1 MHVRDFATR
10 LTLGLVGA
18 ALLVSASSCASGG
31 GPSPDAQL
39 QPDRFLFE
47 RGTEAL
53 ERRRWLQAREYFRT
67 LVDTYPTSEH
77 RQNAKLGIGDSYLGE
92 RRTESDILAASEFRE
107 FLRFYPLTARADY
120 AQYKL
125 ALSQVR
131 QVLSPERDQTAT
143 REALRELDTFIS
155 TYPGSQ
161 YLPEVLKLQRETRDR
176 LSESELLVSRY
187 YFRVRHYIGTI
198 ARLEELMK
206 VDPSYSRRDALYY
219 YLAESYYRMNRK
231 SDAKPLFE
239 RLVHDFKVSEYL
251 DEAQQRV
258 SELSAEPTA
267 ASPAATAGATP
278 PASDPPAGAPSP
290 TAPASSGSQQT
301 QTQTPASTGGASST
315 RAAPST
321 TPPAAAGR

>member
-1 MHVRDFATR
+1 MHVRDFARR
-10 LTLGLVGA
+10 LTFGIIGA
-18 ALLVSASSCASGG
+18 ALLVTASACASGG
-31 GPSPDAQL
+31 GPSPDAQQ

-143 REALRELDTFIS
+143 REALRELDTFVT

-187 YFRVRHYIGTI
+187 YFRVRHYVGAI
-198 ARLEELMK
+198 ARLEELMT
-206 VDPSYSRRDALYY
+206 VDPSFSRRDALYY
-219 YLAESYYRMNRK
+219 FLAESYYRMNRK

-239 RLVHDFKVSEYL
+239 RLVHDFKVSEFL

-258 SELSAEPTA
+258 SELSAEPMA
-267 ASPAATAGATP
+267 APPAATAGATP
-278 PASDPPAGAPSP
+278 PTSAPPTSPPPTSAPAGSASQTQAPT
-290 TAPASSGSQQT
+290 TAPPG
-301 QTQTPASTGGASST
+301 GGASST
-315 RAAPST
+315 RAAPSAP
-321 TPPAAAGR
+321 PPAAAGR